1 MKIVNQLLVVK
12 QQGGGENVF
21 IPMVKNLAL
30 SEWGILSFDAP
41 DLTDYKENDPTL
53 RYIIT
58 VNGTTVTTSETEI
71 NVFDYLVNLE
81 NNISVVAEASLKF
94 DSNNKEETIMYSKPA
109 YTNIADFTLQ
119 STTVDGETGYK
130 VTAYNGSNTIINIPP
145 NNTDGLPILQCD
157 SLNASEITGVYI
169 KKIGNFKGNKSITKV
184 NFPNS
189 DKTTNFYEVFSGC
202 TNLTEVHALN
212 TSNAVSISN
221 IFSACSNLTS
231 IPLLDTSKCT
241 NMQAA
246 FIYCS
251 SLKTIPAMD
260 TSKCT
265 NMQATFMQCSSLET
279 IPAMDASNVSVID
292 GLSNIFG
299 ACTSLKSILMYGMKA
314 SFDISSST
322 RFERS
327 DLVTILN
334 NLATIT
340 TSETLTMGETNLAK
354 LTEEDK
360 AIATNKGW
368 TLA

>member
-94 DSNNKEETIMYSKPA
+94 DSNNKEETIIYSKPA

-169 KKIGNFKGNKSITKV
+169 KEIGTFKDNKSITKV
-184 NFPNS
+184 SFPNS

-212 TSNAVSISN
+212 TSNAVSIAD
-221 IFSACSNLTS
+221 IFFRCSNLTS

-241 NMQAA
+241 SMQAA
-246 FIYCS
+246 FMHCR
-251 SLKTIPAMD
+251 
-260 TSKCT
+260 
-265 NMQATFMQCSSLET
+265 SLET
-279 IPAMDASNVSVID
+279 IPAMDASNVSTA
-292 GLSNIFG
+292 GGFHNIFG
-299 ACTSLKSILMYGMKA
+299 VCTSLKSILMYGMKG